1 MWLEIAGGQE
11 TLVGLA
17 YERIGSGEPLV
28 LLHGIGHRRQA
39 WSAVLGRLTPHREVI
54 LVDLPGHGESPP
66 FRANGRAADGQA
78 DGRSVREALIGEFIG
93 FLDEL
98 GLDRPHLAGSS
109 VGGRLALE
117 AAERGRAASVTALS
131 PAGFWANEAE
141 LAYAR
146 SVCKV
151 MQVSGEL
158 ARPLRPALA
167 RTTTGRALI
176 YAAIV
181 NRPSQV
187 TPEQASG
194 DFAAFLAASSAVNAI
209 LAAAVPFTGSIPAG
223 VPVTIGWGT
232 RDRLLRP
239 RQGLL
244 AKAMLPQARLVL
256 LRGCGH
262 IPVTDDPPLVADVLL
277 RGSRQARR
285 LEDRPKAGTALERR
299 RHFVPALRPARN
311 KVTWRHVV
319 NTGTGSAHRGRPGS
333 RRLRSRQWQGAQAV
347 PGAI

>member
-1 MWLEIAGGQE
+1 
-11 TLVGLA
+11 
-17 YERIGSGEPLV
+17 
-28 LLHGIGHRRQA
+28 
-39 WSAVLGRLTPHREVI
+39 
-54 LVDLPGHGESPP
+54 
-66 FRANGRAADGQA
+66 
-78 DGRSVREALIGEFIG
+78 
-93 FLDEL
+93 
-98 GLDRPHLAGSS
+98 
-109 VGGRLALE
+109 
-117 AAERGRAASVTALS
+117 
-131 PAGFWANEAE
+131 
-141 LAYAR
+141 
-146 SVCKV
+146 

-167 RTTTGRALI
+167 RTTTSRALI

-333 RRLRSRQWQGAQAV
+333 RRLRSRQWQSAQAV